1 MSSKNKTS
9 TAYLIDSTAFVLK
22 YWFVIPPIKTKNYE
36 SVSAFMGFMNFVI
49 KFLEENKPQ
58 RICFAF
64 DESLGTC
71 FRNKLYKKYKYNR
84 DMAPDELKI
93 QFQLSRKFLDLL
105 GIKNFASKEFEADDI
120 IYTIANINRKFSIIN
135 IIITNDKDLYQIIED
150 DDIWWN
156 LSNKKYRFN
165 DLKKI
170 LSFSPKKIPDFIGF
184 AGDRVDGIP
193 GAPGIGTKTATTL
206 LEKFGSVEKVF
217 DNLEKQPKSNV
228 LSKRIEK
235 ILVDNKK
242 IIYLSKKLAT
252 LKYIDKFKESSSI
265 SNRQKFNIKK
275 IKKFLENVGISKNQ
289 ISNIE
294 NKLSRL
300 GT

>member
-1 MSSKNKTS
+1 M
-9 TAYLIDSTAFVLK
+9 
-22 YWFVIPPIKTKNYE
+22 
-36 SVSAFMGFMNFVI
+36 
-49 KFLEENKPQ
+49 
-58 RICFAF
+58 
-64 DESLGTC
+64 
-71 FRNKLYKKYKYNR
+71 
-84 DMAPDELKI
+84 
-93 QFQLSRKFLDLL
+93 
-105 GIKNFASKEFEADDI
+105 
-120 IYTIANINRKFSIIN
+120 
-135 IIITNDKDLYQIIED
+135 
-150 DDIWWN
+150 
-156 LSNKKYRFN
+156 
-165 DLKKI
+165 
-170 LSFSPKKIPDFIGF
+170 
-184 AGDRVDGIP
+184 
-193 GAPGIGTKTATTL
+193 
-206 LEKFGSVEKVF
+206 EKVF